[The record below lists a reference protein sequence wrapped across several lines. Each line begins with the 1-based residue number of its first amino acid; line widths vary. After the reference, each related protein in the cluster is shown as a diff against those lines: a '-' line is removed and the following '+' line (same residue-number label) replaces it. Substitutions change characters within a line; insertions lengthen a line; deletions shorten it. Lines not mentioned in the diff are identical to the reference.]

1 MAVSVVMPALE
12 MAQETG
18 KLVSWKKKEGEQVRK
33 GDMLLEI
40 ETDKAVVEIEAGGDG
55 VLSGVTAKEGD
66 VVPVGQTIAWLLKPG
81 EAVPAGGPQTQ
92 SGRKMESAAASAA
105 PAAAAPVAPPSA
117 AGPRISPK
125 ARRLAQE
132 HGVDITRL
140 RGSGSGGEILADDI
154 LKAAAAWSAPPT
166 GQAKPSDVVSG
177 FSRTDADTAVVSS
190 IGRIMAERTTQ
201 SWTTVP
207 HFFVAR
213 DVDATA
219 LTAARERLIPA
230 IEKSHGVKVTH
241 TDLLVA
247 AVARALRQHPRMNGS
262 WTNNTVALNSEVNV
276 ALAMAVENAVVT
288 AVIRNADRAPVG
300 AIAKQRKELA
310 ERARSNKLQPADISG
325 ATFTISNLGMF
336 GVDAFTAII
345 VPPQAGILAVGAIAD
360 RVVAVDGMI
369 GVRPMMTLTLS
380 SDHRIVDGARA
391 AQFVNDVV
399 LALLQPD
406 AWAKS

>member
-1 MAVSVVMPALE
+1 
-12 MAQETG
+12 
-18 KLVSWKKKEGEQVRK
+18 
-33 GDMLLEI
+33 
-40 ETDKAVVEIEAGGDG
+40 
-55 VLSGVTAKEGD
+55 
-66 VVPVGQTIAWLLKPG
+66 
-81 EAVPAGGPQTQ
+81 
-92 SGRKMESAAASAA
+92 
-105 PAAAAPVAPPSA
+105 
-117 AGPRISPK
+117 
-125 ARRLAQE
+125 
-132 HGVDITRL
+132 
-140 RGSGSGGEILADDI
+140 
-154 LKAAAAWSAPPT
+154 
-166 GQAKPSDVVSG
+166 
-177 FSRTDADTAVVSS
+177 
-190 IGRIMAERTTQ
+190 MAERTTQ

-213 DVDATA
+213 DVDARA

-230 IEKSHGVKVTH
+230 IETSHGVKVTH

-262 WTNNTVALNSEVNV
+262 WANNTVALNSEVNV

-288 AVIRNADRAPVG
+288 AVIRNADRALVG

-310 ERARSNKLQPADISG
+310 ERARSNKLQPADIAG

-369 GVRPMMTLTLS
+369 GVRPVMTLTLS

-391 AQFVNDVV
+391 AQFLNDVV
-399 LALLQPD
+399 LALAQPD
-406 AWAKS
+406 AWVR